1 MTAITKPGNLAR
13 SMLVSTS
20 EHRHEGQVKGADQQV
35 MTLDKTLKYAGLAI
49 AGGAVGAAIG
59 ILMAPASGAE
69 TRRLITNRIEAERDE
84 FLKRMRKD
92 PRREEGYPYS
102 VISA

>member
-1 MTAITKPGNLAR
+1 MTFDR
-13 SMLVSTS
+13 
-20 EHRHEGQVKGADQQV
+20 
-35 MTLDKTLKYAGLAI
+35 TLKYAGLAI
-49 AGGAVGAAIG
+49 AGGAIGAAIG
-59 ILMAPASGAE
+59 ILVAPASGAE
-69 TRRLITNRIEAERDE
+69 TRRHISGRIEAERDE

>member
-1 MTAITKPGNLAR
+1 MTFDR
-13 SMLVSTS
+13 
-20 EHRHEGQVKGADQQV
+20 
-35 MTLDKTLKYAGLAI
+35 TLKYAGLAI
-49 AGGAVGAAIG
+49 AGGAIGAAIG
-59 ILMAPASGAE
+59 ILVAPASGAE
-69 TRRLITNRIEAERDE
+69 TRRHISDRIEAERDE

>member
-1 MTAITKPGNLAR
+1 
-13 SMLVSTS
+13 
-20 EHRHEGQVKGADQQV
+20 

-59 ILMAPASGAE
+59 ILVAPASGAE
-69 TRRLITNRIEAERDE
+69 TRKLITDRIDAERTE
-84 FLKRMRKD
+84 FLRRLRRD
-92 PRREEGYPYS
+92 PRREENYPYS

>member
-1 MTAITKPGNLAR
+1 MKGAITL
-13 SMLVSTS
+13 
-20 EHRHEGQVKGADQQV
+20 

-59 ILMAPASGAE
+59 ILVAPASGVE
-69 TRRLITNRIEAERDE
+69 TRRRISDRIESERDE
-84 FLKRMRKD
+84 FLRRLRKD

>member
-1 MTAITKPGNLAR
+1 MTI
-13 SMLVSTS
+13 
-20 EHRHEGQVKGADQQV
+20 
-35 MTLDKTLKYAGLAI
+35 DKTLKYAGLAI

-69 TRRLITNRIEAERDE
+69 TRKLISDRIESERDE
-84 FLKRMRKD
+84 FLKRMRRD

>member
-1 MTAITKPGNLAR
+1 
-13 SMLVSTS
+13 MLVSEFEDNKTS
-20 EHRHEGQVKGADQQV
+20 PNERGAEQT

-59 ILMAPASGAE
+59 ILIAPASGAE
-69 TRRLITNRIEAERDE
+69 TRKLISDRIQSERDE
-84 FLKRMRKD
+84 FLKRLRRD

>member
-1 MTAITKPGNLAR
+1 M
-13 SMLVSTS
+13 
-20 EHRHEGQVKGADQQV
+20 KGADKT

-59 ILMAPASGAE
+59 MLIAPASGAE
-69 TRRLITNRIEAERDE
+69 TRKLISDRIESERAE
-84 FLKRMRKD
+84 FLKRLRRD